1 MYSEREGTRAATFDG
16 SVEKSVR
23 SERLTRLFEVQEP
36 ISLLMSERFIG
47 RDLDVLVY
55 SVSEDG
61 IASATAVCGRLVRFK
76 ADGIAEGDNATVHI
90 TGASSYELT
99 GEIRK

>member
-1 MYSEREGTRAATFDG
+1 M
-16 SVEKSVR
+16 R
-23 SERLTRLFEVQEP
+23 SKRLTRLFEVQEP

-76 ADGIAEGDNATVHI
+76 VDGITEGDNATVHI